1 MTEAARPASNAVQ
14 SKNMWNESEI
24 RPRLLVH
31 TPYKSSTNAK
41 DKLRMRNRKRFRDAL
56 SEKINLNHPCSLSVK
71 RRPRRALNSLSS
83 ACRGNIGS
91 IR

>member
-1 MTEAARPASNAVQ
+1 MTKPARTSARTYPYENLSFARHFVMTEAARPASNAVQ

-41 DKLRMRNRKRFRDAL
+41 DKLRMRNRKRFRDAV
-56 SEKINLNHPCSLSVK
+56 SEKISLNHP
-71 RRPRRALNSLSS
+71 
-83 ACRGNIGS
+83 
-91 IR
+91 